1 MRCESFVNY
10 SCYLNYLPVNFI
22 DRHDATN
29 GRKTILR
36 DVRLILL
43 SISDEGL

>member
-36 DVRLILL
+36 TCEINITFDF
-43 SISDEGL
+43 